1 MNGIIDWM
9 IFNDINLKNVKSM
22 NKILATIIND
32 TRAIKLNQKEWHSLN
47 DIIKESLTKTLTW
60 YNLSEFELTSS
71 LVLA

>member
-1 MNGIIDWM
+1 M